1 MIDLKPDILL
11 ELQSRLANKKN
22 EEDTDETSSQIID
35 QQKIKDMN
43 EEGEMIEVRI
53 EKQEPIFSHM
63 KPEVL
68 LELQSMLANKKN
80 EQSTDEISSQ
90 IIDQQK
96 IQDMNEEGEIIEV

>member
-1 MIDLKPDILL
+1 
-11 ELQSRLANKKN
+11 
-22 EEDTDETSSQIID
+22 
-35 QQKIKDMN
+35 MN

-80 EQSTDEISSQ
+80 EQ
-90 IIDQQK
+90 
-96 IQDMNEEGEIIEV
+96 VL